1 MLSIYADPQFIAAEV
16 AYRRERLTGG
26 AAEAGTSRGLGRRWT
41 DRLHVS
47 LHHRHVA
54 HARTA

>member
-1 MLSIYADPQFIAAEV
+1 MLTIYSDPQFIAAEV

-26 AAEAGTSRGLGRRWT
+26 AGEAGASRGLGRRWT

-47 LHHRHVA
+47 LHHRDVA
-54 HARTA
+54 LARTA